1 MALFLP
7 GIVDEAAADG
17 HGGKLQEG
25 PPGAVI
31 LQYRFVK
38 GEHGDAQLV
47 ILALLR
53 EPVDKFR
60 CL

>member
-1 MALFLP
+1 MVMAANFKK
-7 GIVDEAAADG
+7 A
-17 HGGKLQEG
+17 